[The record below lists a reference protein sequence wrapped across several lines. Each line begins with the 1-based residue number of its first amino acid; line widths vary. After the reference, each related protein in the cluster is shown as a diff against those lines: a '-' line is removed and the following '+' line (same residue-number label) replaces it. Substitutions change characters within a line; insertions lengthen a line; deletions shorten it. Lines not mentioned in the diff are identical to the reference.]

1 MTDHENPLNALPE
14 DEPVRRDPDMTVDL
28 TLDETEV
35 VDDLQA
41 LADETAEELPEPSA
55 RKTARPGDELSSLF
69 NEELER
75 TLLEARDRIQ
85 ELEKREAEH
94 LDKHHR
100 LLADFSNYRNRT
112 NRDIQMAV
120 DLAEKKLLLEFLPVL
135 DNFERC
141 IGSNYQSVDDFRNG
155 VLLIQK
161 QFLDALRRVGVE
173 LVMLAPGDPFDALHA
188 EALST
193 VSDPKYPDGA
203 IAAVYERGYTLRE
216 QLLRAARVVV
226 NHCAPDS
233 SAQH

>member
-1 MTDHENPLNALPE
+1 MTDPLNPASDNPD
-14 DEPVRRDPDMTVDL
+14 DEPAQREPDLTVDL
-28 TLDETEV
+28 TLDESEA

-41 LADETAEELPEPSA
+41 LADEAAKDLPETPIHKAS
-55 RKTARPGDELSSLF
+55 RQNDELSALF

-75 TLLEARDRIQ
+75 TLLEARDRIL

-120 DLAEKKLLLEFLPVL
+120 DLSERKLLLEILPVL

-141 IGSNYQSVDDFRNG
+141 IGSNYQNVEDFRSG
-155 VLLIQK
+155 VSLIQK
-161 QFLDALRRVGVE
+161 QFLDALRRMGVE
-173 LVMLAPGDPFDALHA
+173 SVTINVGDPFDALHA

-193 VSDPKYPDGA
+193 TSDPRLPDGSVT
-203 IAAVYERGYTLRE
+203 AVYERGFTLRE
-216 QLLRAARVVV
+216 LLLRAARVMV
-226 NHCAPDS
+226 NHLPGEETS
-233 SAQH
+233 SQ

>member
-1 MTDHENPLNALPE
+1 MTDPLNPLSENSEEEA
-14 DEPVRRDPDMTVDL
+14 VRREPDMTVDL
-28 TLDETEV
+28 TLDECEAV
-35 VDDLQA
+35 EDLQA
-41 LADETAEELPEPSA
+41 LADEAAEELPETPTHRAS
-55 RKTARPGDELSSLF
+55 RQSDELSSLF

-85 ELEKREAEH
+85 ELEKRDSEH

-120 DLAEKKLLLEFLPVL
+120 DLSERKLLLEILPVL

-141 IGSNYQSVDDFRNG
+141 IGSSYQSVEDFRSG
-155 VLLIQK
+155 VALIQK
-161 QFLDALRRVGVE
+161 QFLDALRRMGVE
-173 LVMLAPGDPFDALHA
+173 SVKVEVGEPFDAQHA

-193 VSDPKYPDGA
+193 ASDPHLPDGA
-203 IAAVYERGYTLRE
+203 VAAVYERGFLLRE

-226 NHCAPDS
+226 NHRPGEDA
-233 SAQH
+233 ALQ